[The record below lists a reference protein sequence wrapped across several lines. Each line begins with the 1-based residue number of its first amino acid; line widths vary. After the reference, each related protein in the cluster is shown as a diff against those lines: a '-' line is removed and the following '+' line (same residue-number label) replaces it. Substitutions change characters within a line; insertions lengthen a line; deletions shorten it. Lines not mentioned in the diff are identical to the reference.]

1 MPIATKDISKIRN
14 KVVRGELNQKR
25 KKEQKQAKLKKRI
38 ARKEAEARGEQV
50 ERGVTRTIENTREW
64 LGDEDG
70 EYADPRTRPAPVSVD
85 EQTGDVTVDMGTLSN
100 LFPIA
105 PEPQQQQQQAPLPGH
120 HAPTGEPKVLI
131 TTSPGKPPHPFT
143 KTFLDDLQ
151 ALLGGNKRA
160 DVVPRRSPKFEMGRV
175 ARWAR
180 KRGYGCI
187 MVVGEDHAKP
197 SSLTVSLLPYGPTAH
212 FRLTGITLCKDIP
225 GHASPTSH
233 PPELVLN
240 HFQTPLGLSLATLL
254 SQMFLPP
261 SQADLLSRQGFVG
274 RQVVLAQNSR
284 DFVFVRRYR
293 YMFAL
298 KSHRLGKTTK
308 GRSDVERMTEQN
320 PDDEI
325 DDTVKTRFQEIGPQ
339 FTIKMRW
346 IRRGPLG
353 ETGDER
359 DARERHEQESG
370 DKADEYGPADAR
382 DDERDL
388 DEIVTDRR
396 HENDDDDDEDQD
408 GDVVFD
414 REDDDER
421 EDDDDD
427 DEEAEEAAKRE
438 IGLDQSD
445 RRGQPNFP
453 PLRQQQQQPP
463 TTTTTTA
470 AATTATTTATT
481 STPAT
486 TTQETDRS
494 AAAGAGAVPN
504 PKKRKRRS
512 KPSHPL
518 YRPSPS
524 PSLTPEPEPVPL
536 PNVKGAGNKKNP
548 ELASA
553 LSTVGKTWHAGRG
566 EGGVR
571 DAAKRREWNWDA
583 KMQVSRRKFFL

>member
-1 MPIATKDISKIRN
+1 MPLPGKDISKIRN
-14 KVVRGELNQKR
+14 KIVRGELNQKR

-38 ARKEAEARGEQV
+38 ARKEAEARGETV
-50 ERGVTRTIENTREW
+50 ERGITRTIENTREW

-70 EYADPRTRPAPVSVD
+70 EYADPRTRPAPVTVN

-105 PEPQQQQQQAPLPGH
+105 PEQPQGSGLV
-120 HAPTGEPKVLI
+120 PTTEPKVLI
-131 TTSPGKPPHPFT
+131 TTSPGKPPAPFT

-151 ALLGGNKRA
+151 ALLGGKKRA

-175 ARWAR
+175 ARWA
-180 KRGYGCI
+180 KGRGYGSI

-261 SQADLLSRQGFVG
+261 SQADLLSRQGFIG

-284 DFVFVRRYR
+284 DFVFIRRYR

-298 KSHRLGKTTK
+298 KSHRLGKTKK
-308 GRSDVERMTEQN
+308 GRSDVERMTEFDPN
-320 PDDEI
+320 EEI

-339 FTIKMRW
+339 MTIKMRW

-359 DARERHEQESG
+359 DKREKQERETG
-370 DKADEYGPADAR
+370 EAAQEFGEEPTGRADAEGE
-382 DDERDL
+382 DEEMGL
-388 DEIVTDRR
+388 NGSE
-396 HENDDDDDEDQD
+396 
-408 GDVVFD
+408 
-414 REDDDER
+414 
-421 EDDDDD
+421 D
-427 DEEAEEAAKRE
+427 DEEDDAEAEEQAKRE

-445 RRGQPNFP
+445 SIGQPNFP
-453 PLRQQQQQPP
+453 PMPP
-463 TTTTTTA
+463 TA
-470 AATTATTTATT
+470 T
-481 STPAT
+481 STSTAPEAST
-486 TTQETDRS
+486 STAEPTESDTNE
-494 AAAGAGAVPN
+494 AEP
-504 PKKRKRRS
+504 PLKKRKRRT

-524 PSLTPEPEPVPL
+524 PSVTPEPEAVPL
-536 PNVKGAGNKKNP
+536 PNLDSKGRNKQPKNP
-548 ELASA
+548 ELQSA

-571 DAAKRREWNWDA
+571 EAAKRREWNWDA